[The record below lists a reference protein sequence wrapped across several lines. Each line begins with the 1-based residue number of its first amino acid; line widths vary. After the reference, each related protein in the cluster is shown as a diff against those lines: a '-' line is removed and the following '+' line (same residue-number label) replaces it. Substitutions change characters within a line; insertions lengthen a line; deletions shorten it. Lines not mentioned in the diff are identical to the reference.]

1 MQVQNFNDLPLSKDV
16 LRGIRALGFEKPSP
30 IQAQSIV
37 PMLEGRDVIGQ
48 AQTGTGKTAAFG
60 IPMIESIDLSEN
72 RVQGLVL
79 APTRELAVQIADHLM
94 KLSRYTGVKVCPIYG
109 GEKINKQINK
119 LRRGVHIVIGTP
131 GRTIDHLQR
140 GTLNLRA
147 VKMVVLDEADRML
160 DMGFVKDI
168 NKILDRVPKTK
179 QTSLFSATMDR
190 NVWKICNK
198 YMRKPEK
205 ILVSKDEITLEQIAQ
220 RYVRVD
226 HQSRF
231 PILRELIADMGIKK
245 AIIFTKTKR
254 GAYRLSK
261 QLKNNSYNAGALHGD
276 LTQAQRDKVTR
287 NFRKDKIDFLAAT
300 DIAARGL
307 DIGGITH
314 IINYNMPMETSS
326 YFHRI
331 GRTARMETE
340 GTSILFVA
348 HGEESSFDEIKAQT
362 NLEIT
367 ELKTSVEVQEG
378 PPKRH
383 KAICRKCKT
392 EFTLPFKPK
401 DERPVY
407 CLPCMKARR
416 RASGG
421 SHGPGGY
428 RGRSGG
434 SRGSGRSRGSG
445 GSRGSRGQGGRR
457 RRH

>member
-1 MQVQNFNDLPLSKDV
+1 MQVQNFNDLPISKDV
-16 LRGIRALGFEKPSP
+16 LRGIKALGFEKPSP
-30 IQAQSIV
+30 IQAQSII
-37 PMLEGRDVIGQ
+37 PLLEGRDVIGQ

-60 IPMIESIDLSEN
+60 IPLIESVDLSDN

-79 APTRELAVQIADHLM
+79 APTRELAIQIADHIM
-94 KLSRYTGVKVCPIYG
+94 RLSRYTGVKVCPIYG
-109 GEKINKQINK
+109 GEKINKQINQ
-119 LRRGVHIVIGTP
+119 LRRGVHIVVGTP
-131 GRTIDHLQR
+131 GRVIDHLQR
-140 GTLNLRA
+140 GTLKLRA

-168 NKILDRVPKTK
+168 NKILDKTPQKK

-190 NVWKICNK
+190 NIWKICNK
-198 YMRKPEK
+198 YMSKPEK
-205 ILVSKDEITLEQIAQ
+205 ILVSKDEITLEQIDQ
-220 RYVRVD
+220 KFVRVD
-226 HQSRF
+226 TSSRF
-231 PILRELIADMGIKK
+231 PILKELIKEQNIKK
-245 AIIFTKTKR
+245 AIIFTRTKR

-261 QLKNNSYNAGALHGD
+261 QLKNNGYNAGALHGD
-276 LTQAQRDKVTR
+276 LTQSQRDRVTR
-287 NFRKDKIDFLAAT
+287 NFRKDKVDFLAAT

-314 IINYNMPMETSS
+314 IVNYNMPMETTS

-348 HGEESSFDEIKAQT
+348 HGEESAFDDIKART
-362 NLEIT
+362 NLKIT
-367 ELKTSVEVQEG
+367 ELKTSVEVKSG
-378 PPKRH
+378 PPKRY

-407 CLPCMKARR
+407 CLPCLKSRR

-428 RGRSGG
+428 RGSRGSSG
-434 SRGSGRSRGSG
+434 SRGR
-445 GSRGSRGQGGRR
+445 RGQRR
-457 RRH
+457 RKH

>member
-16 LRGIRALGFEKPSP
+16 LKGIRALGFEKPSP
-30 IQAQSIV
+30 IQAQSIM
-37 PMLEGRDVIGQ
+37 PLLEGKDVIGQ

-60 IPMIESIDLSEN
+60 IPMVESVDLSEN

-79 APTRELAVQIADHLM
+79 APTRELAIQIADHIM
-94 KLSRYTGVKVCPIYG
+94 KISRYTGVKVCPIYG
-109 GEKINKQINK
+109 GEKINKQISK
-119 LRRGVHIVIGTP
+119 LKRGIHIVVGTP
-131 GRTIDHLQR
+131 GRVIDHLQR

-160 DMGFVKDI
+160 DMGFIKDI
-168 NKILDRVPKTK
+168 NKILDRVPKSK

-190 NVWKICNK
+190 NIWKICNK
-198 YMRKPEK
+198 YMDKPEK
-205 ILVSKDEITLEQIAQ
+205 ILVSKDEITLEQIEQ
-220 RYVRVD
+220 RFVRVD
-226 HQSRF
+226 QGSRF
-231 PILRELIADMGIKK
+231 PILQELITEQKIQK

-261 QLKNNSYNAGALHGD
+261 QLKNSGYNAGALHGD
-276 LTQAQRDKVTR
+276 LTQPQRDRVTR
-287 NFRKDKIDFLAAT
+287 NFRKDKVDFLAAT

-307 DIGGITH
+307 DIEGITH
-314 IINYNMPMETSS
+314 IINYNMPMETTS

-348 HGEESSFDEIKAQT
+348 HGEEGAFDDIKAQT
-362 NLEIT
+362 KLPIT
-367 ELKTSVEVQEG
+367 ELKTSIAVKSG

-392 EFTLPFKPK
+392 AFTLPFKPK

-407 CLPCMKARR
+407 CLPCLKTRR

-421 SHGPGGY
+421 SHGAGGY
-428 RGRSGG
+428 RGPRKSGG
-434 SRGSGRSRGSG
+434 YRGSG

-457 RRH
+457 RRN

>member
-1 MQVQNFNDLPLSKDV
+1 MQVQNFNDLPISKDV
-16 LRGIRALGFEKPSP
+16 LRGIKALGFEKPSP
-30 IQAQSIV
+30 IQAQSII
-37 PMLEGRDVIGQ
+37 PLLEGRDVIGQ

-60 IPMIESIDLSEN
+60 IPMIESVDLSDN

-79 APTRELAVQIADHLM
+79 APTRELAIQIADHIM
-94 KLSRYTGVKVCPIYG
+94 RLSRYTGVKVCPIYG
-109 GEKINKQINK
+109 GEKINKQINQ
-119 LRRGVHIVIGTP
+119 LRRGVHIVVGTP
-131 GRTIDHLQR
+131 GRVIDHLQR
-140 GTLNLRA
+140 GTLKLRA

-168 NKILDRVPKTK
+168 NKILDKTPQKK

-190 NVWKICNK
+190 NIWKICNK
-198 YMRKPEK
+198 YMSKPEK
-205 ILVSKDEITLEQIAQ
+205 ILVSKDEITLEQIDQ
-220 RYVRVD
+220 KFIRVD
-226 HQSRF
+226 NSSRF
-231 PILRELIADMGIKK
+231 PILKELIKEQKIRK
-245 AIIFTKTKR
+245 AIIFTRTKR

-261 QLKNNSYNAGALHGD
+261 QLKNNGYNAGALHGD
-276 LTQAQRDKVTR
+276 LTQAQRDRVTR
-287 NFRKDKIDFLAAT
+287 NFRKDKVDFLAAT

-314 IINYNMPMETSS
+314 IVNYNMPMETNS

-348 HGEESSFDEIKAQT
+348 HGEESAFDDIKART
-362 NLEIT
+362 NLKIT
-367 ELKTSVEVQEG
+367 ELKTSVEVKSG
-378 PPKRH
+378 PPKRY

-407 CLPCMKARR
+407 CLPCLKSRR

-428 RGRSGG
+428 RG
-434 SRGSGRSRGSG
+434 SRGSNRSRGQ
-445 GSRGSRGQGGRR
+445 RGQRR
-457 RRH
+457 RKH